1 MTAPHCTDIVVFGGG
16 IAGLWLLNRLRD
28 EGYDAIL
35 LEADGLGAAQ
45 TLASQGIIHG
55 GLKYALGGS
64 VTDAAN
70 TIAALPARWRACFDG
85 MGEIDLSS
93 CEVLSERYYMWS
105 SASYHSKIKA
115 FFGSKSLQGRVEA
128 VPRKDFPPFFA
139 EATVEGSLYAL
150 PDFAVDTPSLLSVLH
165 ARCEESIFKLDPR
178 DIRFTRDASGC
189 AQSVTLRSGTGLGD
203 EESASQNHTIS
214 IEAQRMIFC
223 AGKGNQ
229 ALIDAAGMRKPASQ
243 LRPLNMAW
251 VKKAGLGSVFAHCIG
266 EDFSLTPKL
275 TVTTHIADD
284 GMPVW
289 YLGGEIAESGVGVPN
304 DELIERAKRLIAE
317 LFPWVDLSGAQWGC
331 FAIDRAEAKMVDG
344 SRPDGALFIAEDG
357 YIAAWPTKLTL
368 TPALADSVLAE
379 LAGSVTKKL
388 GDRAHTLD
396 ALAQILPKATLAK
409 AHWDRE
415 KIKH

>member
-1 MTAPHCTDIVVFGGG
+1 MTASHSTDIVVFGGG

-28 EGYDAIL
+28 EGYNAIL

-85 MGEIDLSS
+85 TGEIDLSS

-105 SASYHSKIKA
+105 SASYRSKIKA
-115 FFGSKSLQGRVEA
+115 FFGSKSLQGRVQA
-128 VPRKDFPPFFA
+128 LPRDEFPPFFA

-150 PDFAVDTPSLLSVLH
+150 PDFAVDTPSILSVLR
-165 ARCEESIFKLDPR
+165 ARYEASIFKVDPR

-189 AQSVTLRSGTGLGD
+189 AQSVTLRAGTGVGD
-203 EESASQNHTIS
+203 AVRESENNTVS

-243 LRPLNMAW
+243 LRPLNMVW

-266 EDFSLTPKL
+266 EDFSITPKL
-275 TVTTHIADD
+275 TVTTHLADD

-289 YLGGEIAESGVGVPN
+289 YLGGEIAESGVGVPD
-304 DELIERAKRLIAE
+304 DELIERAKRLIAD

-331 FAIDRAEAKMVDG
+331 FAIDRAEAKMADG

-368 TPALADSVLAE
+368 APALADGVLAE
-379 LAGSVTKKL
+379 LAGGVTKRS
-388 GDRAHTLD
+388 GDGAPTLD

-409 AHWDRE
+409 AHWDR
-415 KIKH
+415 

>member
-1 MTAPHCTDIVVFGGG
+1 MTASHSTDIVVFGGG

-85 MGEIDLSS
+85 SGEIDLSS

-105 SASYHSKIKA
+105 SASYRSKIKA

-128 VPRKDFPPFFA
+128 LPRHEFPPFFA
-139 EATVEGSLYAL
+139 EATIEGSLYAL
-150 PDFAVDTPSLLSVLH
+150 PDFAVDTPSLLSVLR
-165 ARCEESIFKLDPR
+165 ARCEESIFKIDPR
-178 DIRFTRDASGC
+178 AIRFTRNASGY
-189 AQSVTLRSGTGLGD
+189 AQSVTLRSGAGLGD
-203 EESASQNHTIS
+203 ETSGSENSTIS

-243 LRPLNMAW
+243 LRPLNMVW

-275 TVTTHIADD
+275 TVTTHVADD
-284 GMPVW
+284 GVPVW
-289 YLGGEIAESGVGVPN
+289 YLGGEIAESGVGVPD
-304 DELIERAKRLIAE
+304 DELIERAKRLITD
-317 LFPWVDLSGAQWGC
+317 LFPWVDLTGAQWGC
-331 FAIDRAEAKMVDG
+331 FAIDRAEAKMADG

-379 LAGSVTKKL
+379 LEGSVTKRP
-388 GDRAHTLD
+388 GDNTQTLA
-396 ALAQILPKATLAK
+396 ALAQIFPKATLAK
-409 AHWDRE
+409 AHWDR
-415 KIKH
+415 

>member
-1 MTAPHCTDIVVFGGG
+1 MTASHSTDIVVFGGG

-28 EGYDAIL
+28 EGYNAIL

-85 MGEIDLSS
+85 TGEIDLSS

-105 SASYHSKIKA
+105 SASYRSKIKA
-115 FFGSKSLQGRVEA
+115 FFGSKSLQGRVQA
-128 VPRKDFPPFFA
+128 VPRDEFPPFFA

-150 PDFAVDTPSLLSVLH
+150 PDFAVDTPSLLSVLR
-165 ARCEESIFKLDPR
+165 ARYEASIFKVDPR

-189 AQSVTLRSGTGLGD
+189 ASSVTLRAGTGIGEAVRD
-203 EESASQNHTIS
+203 AENDTVS
-214 IEAQRMIFC
+214 IDAQRMIFC

-229 ALIDAAGMRKPASQ
+229 TLIDAAGMRKPASQ
-243 LRPLNMAW
+243 LRPLNMVW

-275 TVTTHIADD
+275 TVTTHTADD

-289 YLGGEIAESGVGVPN
+289 YLGGELAESGVGVPD
-304 DELIERAKRLIAE
+304 DELIERAKRLTTD

-331 FAIDRAEAKMVDG
+331 FAIDRAEAKMTDG
-344 SRPDGALFIAEDG
+344 SRPDGSLFIAEDG

-368 TPALADSVLAE
+368 TPALADGVLAE
-379 LAGSVTKKL
+379 LAASVTKQA
-388 GDRAHTLD
+388 GDGTPTLD
-396 ALAQILPKATLAK
+396 ALAQIFPKATLAK
-409 AHWDRE
+409 AHWDR
-415 KIKH
+415 

>member
-1 MTAPHCTDIVVFGGG
+1 MTASHSTDIVVFGGG

-28 EGYDAIL
+28 EGYNAIL

-85 MGEIDLSS
+85 TGEIDLSS

-105 SASYHSKIKA
+105 SASYRSKIKA
-115 FFGSKSLQGRVEA
+115 FFGSKSLQGRVQA
-128 VPRKDFPPFFA
+128 LPRDEFPPFFA

-150 PDFAVDTPSLLSVLH
+150 PDFAVDTPSLLSVLR
-165 ARCEESIFKLDPR
+165 ARYEASIFKVDPR

-189 AQSVTLRSGTGLGD
+189 AQSVTLRAGTGLGD
-203 EESASQNHTIS
+203 AVRESENNTVS

-243 LRPLNMAW
+243 LRPLNMVW

-266 EDFSLTPKL
+266 EDFSITPKL
-275 TVTTHIADD
+275 TVTTHLADD

-289 YLGGEIAESGVGVPN
+289 YLGGEIAESGVGVPD
-304 DELIERAKRLIAE
+304 DELIERAKRLIAD

-331 FAIDRAEAKMVDG
+331 FAIDRAEAKMADG

-368 TPALADSVLAE
+368 APALADGVLAE
-379 LAGSVTKKL
+379 LAGGVTKRS
-388 GDRAHTLD
+388 GDGAPTLD

-409 AHWDRE
+409 AHWDR
-415 KIKH
+415 

>member
-1 MTAPHCTDIVVFGGG
+1 MTASHSTDIVVFGGG

-28 EGYDAIL
+28 EGYNAIL

-85 MGEIDLSS
+85 TGEIDLSS

-105 SASYHSKIKA
+105 SASYRSKIKA
-115 FFGSKSLQGRVEA
+115 FFGSKSLQGRVQA
-128 VPRKDFPPFFA
+128 LPRDEFPPFFA

-150 PDFAVDTPSLLSVLH
+150 PDFAVDTPSLLSVLR
-165 ARCEESIFKLDPR
+165 ARYEASIFKVDPR

-189 AQSVTLRSGTGLGD
+189 AQSVTLRAGTGVGD
-203 EESASQNHTIS
+203 AVRESENNTVS

-243 LRPLNMAW
+243 LRPLNMVW

-266 EDFSLTPKL
+266 EDFSITPKL
-275 TVTTHIADD
+275 TVTTHLADD

-289 YLGGEIAESGVGVPN
+289 YLGGEIAESGVGVPD
-304 DELIERAKRLIAE
+304 DELIERAKRLIAD

-331 FAIDRAEAKMVDG
+331 FAIDRAEAKMADG

-368 TPALADSVLAE
+368 APALADGVLAE
-379 LAGSVTKKL
+379 LAGGVTKRS
-388 GDRAHTLD
+388 GDGAPTLD

-409 AHWDRE
+409 AHWDR
-415 KIKH
+415 

>member
-1 MTAPHCTDIVVFGGG
+1 MTASHSTDIVVFGGG

-28 EGYDAIL
+28 EGYNAIL

-85 MGEIDLSS
+85 TGEIDLSS

-105 SASYHSKIKA
+105 SASYRSKIKA
-115 FFGSKSLQGRVEA
+115 FFGSKSLQGRVQA
-128 VPRKDFPPFFA
+128 VPRDEFPPFFA

-150 PDFAVDTPSLLSVLH
+150 PDFAVDTPSLLTELR
-165 ARCEESIFKLDPR
+165 ARYEASIFKVDPR

-189 AQSVTLRSGTGLGD
+189 ASSVTLRAGTGIGEAVRD
-203 EESASQNHTIS
+203 AENDTVS
-214 IEAQRMIFC
+214 IDAQRMIFC

-243 LRPLNMAW
+243 LRPLNMVW

-275 TVTTHIADD
+275 TVTTHLADD

-289 YLGGEIAESGVGVPN
+289 YLGGEIAESGVGVPD
-304 DELIERAKRLIAE
+304 DELIESAKRLIAD

-331 FAIDRAEAKMVDG
+331 FAIDRAEAKMADG

-368 TPALADSVLAE
+368 TPALADGVLAE
-379 LAGSVTKKL
+379 LAASVTKQA
-388 GDRAHTLD
+388 GDGMPTLE
-396 ALAQILPKATLAK
+396 ALAQIFPKATLAK
-409 AHWDRE
+409 AHWDR
-415 KIKH
+415 

>member
-1 MTAPHCTDIVVFGGG
+1 MTASHSTDIVVFGGG

-85 MGEIDLSS
+85 TGEIDLSS

-105 SASYHSKIKA
+105 SASYRSKIKA
-115 FFGSKSLQGRVEA
+115 FFGSKSLQGRVQA
-128 VPRKDFPPFFA
+128 LPRDEFPPFFA

-150 PDFAVDTPSLLSVLH
+150 PDFAVDTPSLLSVLR
-165 ARCEESIFKLDPR
+165 ARYEASIFKVDPR

-189 AQSVTLRSGTGLGD
+189 AQSVTLRAGTGVGD
-203 EESASQNHTIS
+203 AVRESENNTVS

-243 LRPLNMAW
+243 LRPLNMVW

-266 EDFSLTPKL
+266 EDFSITPKL
-275 TVTTHIADD
+275 TVTTHLADD
-284 GMPVW
+284 GIPVW
-289 YLGGEIAESGVGVPN
+289 YLGGEIAESGVGVPD
-304 DELIERAKRLIAE
+304 DELIERAKRLITD
-317 LFPWVDLSGAQWGC
+317 LFPWVDLIGAQWGC
-331 FAIDRAEAKMVDG
+331 FAIDRAEAKMADG

-379 LAGSVTKKL
+379 LAGSVTKRS
-388 GDRAHTLD
+388 GDGAPTLD

-409 AHWDRE
+409 AHWDR
-415 KIKH
+415 

>member
-1 MTAPHCTDIVVFGGG
+1 MTASHSTDIVVFGGG

-85 MGEIDLSS
+85 TGEIDLSS

-105 SASYHSKIKA
+105 SASYRSKIKA
-115 FFGSKSLQGRVEA
+115 FFGSKSLQGRVQA
-128 VPRKDFPPFFA
+128 VPRDEFPPFFA

-150 PDFAVDTPSLLSVLH
+150 PDFAVDTPSLLSVLR
-165 ARCEESIFKLDPR
+165 ARYEASIFKVDPR
-178 DIRFTRDASGC
+178 DIRFTRGASGC
-189 AQSVTLRSGTGLGD
+189 AQSVTLRAGTGLGD
-203 EESASQNHTIS
+203 DVRESENNTVS

-243 LRPLNMAW
+243 LRPLNMVW

-275 TVTTHIADD
+275 TITTHLADD

-289 YLGGEIAESGVGVPN
+289 YLGGEIAESGVGVPD
-304 DELIERAKRLIAE
+304 DELIERAKRLIAD

-331 FAIDRAEAKMVDG
+331 FAIDRAEAKMADG

-379 LAGSVTKKL
+379 LAASVTKQS
-388 GDRAHTLD
+388 GDGTPTLD

-409 AHWDRE
+409 AHWDR
-415 KIKH
+415 

>member
-28 EGYDAIL
+28 EGYDAVL

-70 TIAALPARWRACFDG
+70 TIAALPARWRACFG
-85 MGEIDLSS
+85 GTGEIDLSD
-93 CEVLSERYYMWS
+93 CKVLSERYYMWS
-105 SASYHSKIKA
+105 SASYRSKIKA
-115 FFGSKSLQGRVEA
+115 FFGSKSLQGRVES
-128 VPRKDFPPFFA
+128 VPRSDFPSFFA
-139 EATVEGSLYAL
+139 EATVDGSLYAL
-150 PDFAVDTPSLLSVLH
+150 PDFAVDTPSLLSALR
-165 ARCEESIFKLDPR
+165 ARCEEAIFKIDPNS
-178 DIRFTRDASGC
+178 IRFSRGANGC
-189 AQSVTLRSGTGLGD
+189 ASTVTLRAGARRDGDSNGSGD
-203 EESASQNHTIS
+203 DSVS
-214 IEAQRMIFC
+214 IQAQRMIFC

-229 ALIDAAGMRKPASQ
+229 ALIDAAGLRKPASQ
-243 LRPLNMAW
+243 LRPLNMVW

-275 TVTTHIADD
+275 TVTTHVADD
-284 GMPVW
+284 GVPVW
-289 YLGGEIAESGVGVPN
+289 YLGGEIAESGVGVPD
-304 DELIERAKRLIAE
+304 DELIERAKRLIAD

-331 FAIDRAEAKMVDG
+331 FAIDRAEAKMADG

-379 LAGSVTKKL
+379 LAGSVTKTR
-388 GDRAHTLD
+388 GATTQTLD
-396 ALAQILPKATLAK
+396 ALARILPKATLAK
-409 AHWDRE
+409 AHWDR
-415 KIKH
+415 

>member
-1 MTAPHCTDIVVFGGG
+1 MTASHSTDIVVFGGG

-28 EGYDAIL
+28 EGYNAIL

-85 MGEIDLSS
+85 TGEIDLSS

-105 SASYHSKIKA
+105 SASYRSKIKA
-115 FFGSKSLQGRVEA
+115 FFGSKSLQGRVQA
-128 VPRKDFPPFFA
+128 VPRDEFPPFFA
-139 EATVEGSLYAL
+139 GATVEGSLYAL
-150 PDFAVDTPSLLSVLH
+150 PDFAVDTPSLLSALR
-165 ARCEESIFKLDPR
+165 ARYEASIFKVDPR
-178 DIRFTRDASGC
+178 DIRFTHDASGC
-189 AQSVTLRSGTGLGD
+189 ARSVTLRAGTGIGEAVRD
-203 EESASQNHTIS
+203 AQNNTVS
-214 IEAQRMIFC
+214 IDAQRMIFC

-243 LRPLNMAW
+243 LRPLNMVW
-251 VKKAGLGSVFAHCIG
+251 MKKAGLGSVFAHCIG

-275 TVTTHIADD
+275 TVTTHLADD

-289 YLGGEIAESGVGVPN
+289 YLGGEIAESGVGVPD
-304 DELIERAKRLIAE
+304 DELIERAKRLIAD

-331 FAIDRAEAKMVDG
+331 LAIDRAEAKMADG

-379 LAGSVTKKL
+379 LAGSVKKQA
-388 GDRAHTLD
+388 GDGTPTLD

-409 AHWDRE
+409 AHWDR
-415 KIKH
+415 

>member
-28 EGYDAIL
+28 EGYDAVL

-70 TIAALPARWRACFDG
+70 TIAALPARWRACFG
-85 MGEIDLSS
+85 GTGEIDLSD
-93 CEVLSERYYMWS
+93 CKVLSERYYMWS
-105 SASYHSKIKA
+105 SASYRSKIKA
-115 FFGSKSLQGRVEA
+115 FFGSKSLQGRVES
-128 VPRKDFPPFFA
+128 VPRSDFPSFFA
-139 EATVEGSLYAL
+139 EATVDGSLYAL
-150 PDFAVDTPSLLSVLH
+150 PDFAVDTPSLLSALR
-165 ARCEESIFKLDPR
+165 ARCEEAIFKIDPNS
-178 DIRFTRDASGC
+178 IRFSRGANGC
-189 AQSVTLRSGTGLGD
+189 ASTVTLRAGARRDGDSNGSGD
-203 EESASQNHTIS
+203 DSVS
-214 IEAQRMIFC
+214 IQAQRMIFC

-229 ALIDAAGMRKPASQ
+229 ALIDAAGLRKPASQ
-243 LRPLNMAW
+243 LRPLNMVW

-275 TVTTHIADD
+275 TVTTHVADD
-284 GMPVW
+284 GVPVW
-289 YLGGEIAESGVGVPN
+289 YLGGEIAESGVGVPD
-304 DELIERAKRLIAE
+304 DELIERAKRLIAD

-331 FAIDRAEAKMVDG
+331 FAIDRAEAKMADG

-379 LAGSVTKKL
+379 LAGSVTKTRSEK
-388 GDRAHTLD
+388 AQTLD
-396 ALAQILPKATLAK
+396 ALARILPKATLAK
-409 AHWDRE
+409 AHWDR
-415 KIKH
+415 

>member
-70 TIAALPARWRACFDG
+70 TIASLPARWRACFDG
-85 MGEIDLSS
+85 TGEIDLSS

-105 SASYHSKIKA
+105 SASYRSKIKA

-128 VPRKDFPPFFA
+128 VPRHEFPPFFA

-150 PDFAVDTPSLLSVLH
+150 PDFAVDTPSLLSVLR
-165 ARCEESIFKLDPR
+165 ARCEESIFKIDPR
-178 DIRFTRDASGC
+178 AIRFTRNASGY
-189 AQSVTLRSGTGLGD
+189 AQSVMLRSGAGLGD
-203 EESASQNHTIS
+203 ETSGSENSTIS

-243 LRPLNMAW
+243 LRPLNMVW

-266 EDFSLTPKL
+266 EDFGLTPKL
-275 TVTTHIADD
+275 TVTTHVADD
-284 GMPVW
+284 GVPVW
-289 YLGGEIAESGVGVPN
+289 YLGGEIAESGVGVPD
-304 DELIERAKRLIAE
+304 DELIERAKRLTTD

-331 FAIDRAEAKMVDG
+331 FAIDRAEAKMTDG
-344 SRPDGALFIAEDG
+344 SRPDGSLFIAEDG

-379 LAGSVTKKL
+379 LAGSVTKRF
-388 GDRAHTLD
+388 GDSTQTLA
-396 ALAQILPKATLAK
+396 ALAQILHKATLAK
-409 AHWDRE
+409 AHWDR
-415 KIKH
+415 

>member
-1 MTAPHCTDIVVFGGG
+1 MTASHSTDIVVFGGG

-28 EGYDAIL
+28 EGYNAIL

-55 GLKYALGGS
+55 GLKYALGWS

-85 MGEIDLSS
+85 TGEIDLSS

-105 SASYHSKIKA
+105 SASYRSKIKA
-115 FFGSKSLQGRVEA
+115 FFGSKSLQGRVRA
-128 VPRKDFPPFFA
+128 VPRDEFPPFFA

-150 PDFAVDTPSLLSVLH
+150 PDFAVDTPSLLSVLR
-165 ARCEESIFKLDPR
+165 ARYEASIFKVDPR

-189 AQSVTLRSGTGLGD
+189 ASSVTLRAGTGIGEAVRD
-203 EESASQNHTIS
+203 AENDTVS
-214 IEAQRMIFC
+214 IDAQRMIFC

-243 LRPLNMAW
+243 LRPLNMVW

-275 TVTTHIADD
+275 TVTTHLADD

-289 YLGGEIAESGVGVPN
+289 YLGGEIAESGVGVPD
-304 DELIERAKRLIAE
+304 DELIESAKRLIAD

-331 FAIDRAEAKMVDG
+331 FAIDRAEAKMADG

-368 TPALADSVLAE
+368 TPALADGVLAE
-379 LAGSVTKKL
+379 LAASVTKQA
-388 GDRAHTLD
+388 GDGMPTLE
-396 ALAQILPKATLAK
+396 ALAQIFPKATLAK
-409 AHWDRE
+409 AHWDR
-415 KIKH
+415 

>member
-1 MTAPHCTDIVVFGGG
+1 MTASHSTDIVVFGGG

-28 EGYDAIL
+28 EGYNAIL

-85 MGEIDLSS
+85 TGEIDLSS

-105 SASYHSKIKA
+105 SASYRSKIKA
-115 FFGSKSLQGRVEA
+115 FFGSKSLQGRVQA
-128 VPRKDFPPFFA
+128 VPRDEFPPFFA

-150 PDFAVDTPSLLSVLH
+150 PDFAVDTPSLLSVLR
-165 ARCEESIFKLDPR
+165 ARYEASIFKVDPR

-189 AQSVTLRSGTGLGD
+189 ASSVTLRAGTGIGEAVRD
-203 EESASQNHTIS
+203 AENDTVS
-214 IEAQRMIFC
+214 IDAQRMIFC

-243 LRPLNMAW
+243 LRPLNMVW

-275 TVTTHIADD
+275 TVTTHLADD

-289 YLGGEIAESGVGVPN
+289 YLGGEIAESGVGVPD
-304 DELIERAKRLIAE
+304 DELIERAKRLIAD

-331 FAIDRAEAKMVDG
+331 FAIDRAEAKMADG

-368 TPALADSVLAE
+368 TPALADGVLAE
-379 LAGSVTKKL
+379 LAASVTKQA
-388 GDRAHTLD
+388 GDGMPTLE
-396 ALAQILPKATLAK
+396 ALAQIFPKATLAK
-409 AHWDRE
+409 AHWDR
-415 KIKH
+415 

>member
-1 MTAPHCTDIVVFGGG
+1 MTASHSTDIVVFGGG

-28 EGYDAIL
+28 EGYNAIL

-85 MGEIDLSS
+85 TGEIDLSN

-105 SASYHSKIKA
+105 SASYRSKIKA
-115 FFGSKSLQGRVEA
+115 FFGSKSLQGRVQA
-128 VPRKDFPPFFA
+128 VPRDEFPPFFA

-150 PDFAVDTPSLLSVLH
+150 PDFAVDTPSLLSVLR
-165 ARCEESIFKLDPR
+165 ARYEASIFKVDPR

-189 AQSVTLRSGTGLGD
+189 AQSVTLRAGTGVGD
-203 EESASQNHTIS
+203 AVRESENNTVS

-243 LRPLNMAW
+243 LRPLNMVW

-275 TVTTHIADD
+275 TVTTHLADD

-289 YLGGEIAESGVGVPN
+289 YLGGEIAESGVGVPD
-304 DELIERAKRLIAE
+304 DELIERAKRLIAD

-331 FAIDRAEAKMVDG
+331 FAIDRAEAKMADG

-368 TPALADSVLAE
+368 APALADGVLAE
-379 LAGSVTKKL
+379 LAASVTKQA
-388 GDRAHTLD
+388 GDGTPTLD
-396 ALAQILPKATLAK
+396 ALAQIFPKATLAK
-409 AHWDRE
+409 AHWDR
-415 KIKH
+415 

>member
-1 MTAPHCTDIVVFGGG
+1 MTASHSTDIVVFGGG

-28 EGYDAIL
+28 EGYNAIL

-85 MGEIDLSS
+85 TGEIDLSS

-105 SASYHSKIKA
+105 SASYRSKIKA
-115 FFGSKSLQGRVEA
+115 FFGSKSLQGRVQA
-128 VPRKDFPPFFA
+128 VPRDEFPPFFA

-150 PDFAVDTPSLLSVLH
+150 PDFAVDTPSLLSVLR
-165 ARCEESIFKLDPR
+165 ARYEASIFKVDPR

-189 AQSVTLRSGTGLGD
+189 ASSVTLRAGTGIGEAVRD
-203 EESASQNHTIS
+203 AENDTVS
-214 IEAQRMIFC
+214 IDAQRMIFC

-229 ALIDAAGMRKPASQ
+229 TLIDAAGMRKPASQ
-243 LRPLNMAW
+243 LRPLNMVW

-275 TVTTHIADD
+275 TVTTHTADD

-289 YLGGEIAESGVGVPN
+289 YLGGELAESGVGVPD
-304 DELIERAKRLIAE
+304 DELIERAKRLIAD
-317 LFPWVDLSGAQWGC
+317 LFPWVDLSGA
-331 FAIDRAEAKMVDG
+331 
-344 SRPDGALFIAEDG
+344 
-357 YIAAWPTKLTL
+357 
-368 TPALADSVLAE
+368 
-379 LAGSVTKKL
+379 
-388 GDRAHTLD
+388 
-396 ALAQILPKATLAK
+396 
-409 AHWDRE
+409 
-415 KIKH
+415 

>member
-1 MTAPHCTDIVVFGGG
+1 
-16 IAGLWLLNRLRD
+16 
-28 EGYDAIL
+28 
-35 LEADGLGAAQ
+35 
-45 TLASQGIIHG
+45 
-55 GLKYALGGS
+55 
-64 VTDAAN
+64 
-70 TIAALPARWRACFDG
+70 
-85 MGEIDLSS
+85 
-93 CEVLSERYYMWS
+93 VLSERYYMWS
-105 SASYHSKIKA
+105 SASYRSKIKA
-115 FFGSKSLQGRVEA
+115 FFGSKSLQGRVQA
-128 VPRKDFPPFFA
+128 LPRDEFPPFFA

-150 PDFAVDTPSLLSVLH
+150 PDFAVDTPSLLSVLR
-165 ARCEESIFKLDPR
+165 ARYEASIFKVDPR

-189 AQSVTLRSGTGLGD
+189 AQSVTLRAGTGVGD
-203 EESASQNHTIS
+203 AVRESENNTVS

-243 LRPLNMAW
+243 LRPLNMVW

-275 TVTTHIADD
+275 TVTTHLADD

-289 YLGGEIAESGVGVPN
+289 YLGGEIAESGVGVPD
-304 DELIERAKRLIAE
+304 DELIERAKRLIAD

-331 FAIDRAEAKMVDG
+331 FAIDRAEAKMADG

-368 TPALADSVLAE
+368 APALADGVLAE
-379 LAGSVTKKL
+379 LAGSVTKRS
-388 GDRAHTLD
+388 GDGAPTLD

-409 AHWDRE
+409 AHWDR
-415 KIKH
+415 

>member
-70 TIAALPARWRACFDG
+70 TIAALPARWRACLDG
-85 MGEIDLSS
+85 TGEIDLSG

-105 SASYHSKIKA
+105 SASYRSKIKA

-128 VPRKDFPPFFA
+128 VLQDEFPPFFA

-165 ARCEESIFKLDPR
+165 ARCEESIFKIDPR
-178 DIRFTRDASGC
+178 DIRFTRNASGY
-189 AQSVTLRSGTGLGD
+189 AQSVTLSSGAGLGD
-203 EESASQNHTIS
+203 EASGSENSTVS

-243 LRPLNMAW
+243 LRPLNMVW

-275 TVTTHIADD
+275 TVTTHLADD
-284 GMPVW
+284 GVPVW
-289 YLGGEIAESGVGVPN
+289 YLGGEIAESGVGVPD
-304 DELIERAKRLIAE
+304 DELIERAKRLIAD
-317 LFPWVDLSGAQWGC
+317 LFPWVDLTGAQWGC
-331 FAIDRAEAKMVDG
+331 FAIDRAEAKMADG

-368 TPALADSVLAE
+368 TPALADSILAE
-379 LAGSVTKKL
+379 LAGSVTKRS
-388 GDRAHTLD
+388 GDRTHTLD

-409 AHWDRE
+409 AHWDR
-415 KIKH
+415 

>member
-1 MTAPHCTDIVVFGGG
+1 MTASHSTDIVVFGGG

-28 EGYDAIL
+28 EGYNAIL

-85 MGEIDLSS
+85 TGEIDLSS

-105 SASYHSKIKA
+105 SASYRSKIKA
-115 FFGSKSLQGRVEA
+115 FFGSKSLQGRVQA
-128 VPRKDFPPFFA
+128 VPRDEFPPFFA

-150 PDFAVDTPSLLSVLH
+150 PDFAVDTPSLLSVLR
-165 ARCEESIFKLDPR
+165 ARYEASIFKVDPR

-189 AQSVTLRSGTGLGD
+189 ASSVTLRAGTGIGEAVRD
-203 EESASQNHTIS
+203 AENDTVS
-214 IEAQRMIFC
+214 IDAQRMIFC

-243 LRPLNMAW
+243 LRPLNMVW

-275 TVTTHIADD
+275 TVTTHLADD

-289 YLGGEIAESGVGVPN
+289 YLGGEIAESGVGVPD
-304 DELIERAKRLIAE
+304 DELIESAKRLIAD

-331 FAIDRAEAKMVDG
+331 FAIDRAEAKMADG

-368 TPALADSVLAE
+368 TPALADGVLAE
-379 LAGSVTKKL
+379 LAASVTKQA
-388 GDRAHTLD
+388 GDGMPTLE
-396 ALAQILPKATLAK
+396 ALAQIFPKATLAK
-409 AHWDRE
+409 AHWDR
-415 KIKH
+415 